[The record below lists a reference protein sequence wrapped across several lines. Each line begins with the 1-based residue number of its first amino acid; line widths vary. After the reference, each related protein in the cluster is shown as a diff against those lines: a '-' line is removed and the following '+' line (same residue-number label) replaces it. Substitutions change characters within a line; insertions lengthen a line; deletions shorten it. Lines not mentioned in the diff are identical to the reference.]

1 LLGGIKRKIIRTMKA
16 KSIKGKSAEE
26 IQSALQQSKA
36 DGFKPTLAIVFL
48 SVKQDRQAIC
58 KILDESG
65 IAVYGATTNGEFTG
79 EGVSSGEI
87 AMMLLELNP
96 AFFNIYF
103 EEFSE
108 KNYRHTTQEIAKNV
122 LKQFEHPCFLIAGS
136 NLNTDGEELL
146 HGFEDILGKKANV
159 NGGMA
164 GDDYGFKEQFVFTN
178 NRSSNNGIV
187 AIAFDEDKINMKGRA
202 TSGSNAIGTIRT
214 VTKSDGNHVYTI
226 DDTPVLDMIIKYG
239 GLENVTP
246 ENFALEHSMSLTLQL
261 LRESGDPVMR
271 AGLLVDWSDHSYYCS
286 GSVPQ
291 GSKIR
296 FSLPPDFDA
305 IEKTIKG
312 CEELKATEIPEAD
325 AILLFNCGGRL
336 LTLGPL
342 ISEEIEGVRNV
353 WNAPIA
359 GMFSN
364 AELARATNGNLELHG
379 YTACTVVL
387 KEK

>member
-1 LLGGIKRKIIRTMKA
+1 MKA

-26 IQSALQQSKA
+26 IQSALQESKA

-48 SVKQDRQAIC
+48 SIKQDRQAIC

-65 IAVYGATTNGEFTG
+65 IAIYGATTNGEFTG
-79 EGVSSGEI
+79 EGISSGEI
-87 AMMLLELNP
+87 AMMLLDINRACFKL
-96 AFFNIYF
+96 YF
-103 EEFSE
+103 EDFSE
-108 KNYRHTTQEIAKNV
+108 NNYRYTTQEIAKNA

-136 NLNTDGEELL
+136 NLNTDAEELL

-187 AIAFDEDKINMKGRA
+187 AIAFDEDKINIKGRA
-202 TSGSNAIGTIRT
+202 TSGSNAIGTVRT
-214 VTKSDGNHVYTI
+214 VTKSIGNHVYTI

-246 ENFALEHSMSLTLQL
+246 ENFAKEHSMALTLQL
-261 LRESGDPVMR
+261 QRETGDPVMR
-271 AGLLVDWSDHSYYCS
+271 AGLVVDWSDHSYYCG

-291 GSKIR
+291 GSQVR

-305 IEKTIKG
+305 IEKSIKG

-342 ISEEIEGVRNV
+342 INEEIEGIRNV
-353 WNAPIA
+353 WDAPIA

-364 AELARATNGNLELHG
+364 AELARATNGHLEMHAF
-379 YTACTVVL
+379 TACTVVL

>member
-1 LLGGIKRKIIRTMKA
+1 MKA

-26 IQSALQQSKA
+26 IQTALQESKA

-48 SVKQDRQAIC
+48 SIKQDREAIC

-65 IAVYGATTNGEFTG
+65 IAIYGATTNGEFTG
-79 EGVSSGEI
+79 EGISSGEI
-87 AMMLLELNP
+87 AIMLLDMNR
-96 AFFNIYF
+96 AYFHIYF
-103 EEFSE
+103 EEFLE
-108 KNYRHTTQEIAKNV
+108 NNYRHTTQEIAKNA
-122 LKQFEHPCFLIAGS
+122 LKQFEHPCFLITGS
-136 NLNTDGEELL
+136 NLNTDAEELL
-146 HGFEDILGKKANV
+146 HGFEDILGKKVNV

-187 AIAFDEDKINMKGRA
+187 VIAFDEDKINMKGRA

-214 VTKSDGNHVYTI
+214 VTKSNGNHVYTI
-226 DDTPVLDMIIKYG
+226 DDIPVLDIIIKYG

-261 LRESGDPVMR
+261 QRETGDPIMR
-271 AGLLVDWSDHSYYCS
+271 AGLVVDWTDRSYYCS

-291 GSKIR
+291 GSKVR

-312 CEELKATEIPEAD
+312 CEELKTTEIPEAD

-342 ISEEIEGVRNV
+342 ISEEIEGVRNI

-364 AELARATNGNLELHG
+364 AELARATNGNLEMHAF
-379 YTACTVVL
+379 TACTVVL

>member
-1 LLGGIKRKIIRTMKA
+1 MKA
-16 KSIKGKSAEE
+16 KSIKGKSAKE
-26 IQSALQQSKA
+26 IQSALQESKA

-48 SVKQDRQAIC
+48 SIRQDREAIC
-58 KILDESG
+58 KILDETG

-79 EGVSSGEI
+79 EGISSGEI
-87 AMMLLELNP
+87 AVMLLDINP
-96 AFFNIYF
+96 ACFNIYF

-108 KNYRHTTQEIAKNV
+108 NNYRHTTQEIAKNA

-136 NLNTDGEELL
+136 NLNTDAEELL
-146 HGFEDILGKKANV
+146 HGFEDILGRKANV

-178 NRSSNNGIV
+178 NRSSNNGMV
-187 AIAFDEDKINMKGRA
+187 AIAFDGDKINIKGRA

-214 VTKSDGNHVYTI
+214 VTKSVGNHVYTI

-246 ENFALEHSMSLTLQL
+246 ENFAKEHSMALTLQL
-261 LRESGDPVMR
+261 QRETGDPVMR
-271 AGLLVDWSDHSYYCS
+271 AGLVVDWSDHSYYCS

-291 GSKIR
+291 GSKVR

-305 IEKTIKG
+305 IEKSIKG

-325 AILLFNCGGRL
+325 ALLLFNCGGRL

-342 ISEEIEGVRNV
+342 INEEIEGIRKV
-353 WNAPIA
+353 WDAPIA

-364 AELARATNGNLELHG
+364 AELARATNGNLEMHAF
-379 YTACTVVL
+379 TACTVAL

>member
-1 LLGGIKRKIIRTMKA
+1 MKA
-16 KSIKGKSAEE
+16 KSIKGKSAQE
-26 IQSALQQSKA
+26 IQSALQESKA

-48 SVKQDRQAIC
+48 SIKQDREAIC

-65 IAVYGATTNGEFTG
+65 MAIYGATTNGEFTG
-79 EGVSSGEI
+79 EGISSGEI
-87 AMMLLELNP
+87 AIMLLDMNRGY
-96 AFFNIYF
+96 FHIYF
-103 EEFSE
+103 EEFLE
-108 KNYRHTTQEIAKNV
+108 NNYRHTTQEIAKNA
-122 LKQFEHPCFLIAGS
+122 LTRFEHPCFLITGS
-136 NLNTDGEELL
+136 NLNTDAEELL
-146 HGFEDILGKKANV
+146 HGFEDILGKKVNV

-187 AIAFDEDKINMKGRA
+187 VIAFDEDKINMKGRA

-214 VTKSDGNHVYTI
+214 VTKSNGNHVYTI
-226 DDTPVLDMIIKYG
+226 DDIPVLDIIIKYG

-261 LRESGDPVMR
+261 QRETGDPIMR
-271 AGLLVDWSDHSYYCS
+271 AGLVVDWTDRSYYCS

-291 GSKIR
+291 GSKVR

-312 CEELKATEIPEAD
+312 CEELKTTEIPEAD

-342 ISEEIEGVRNV
+342 ISEEIEGVRNI

-364 AELARATNGNLELHG
+364 AELARATNGNLEMHAF
-379 YTACTVVL
+379 TACTVVL